1 MPPRDT
7 SAGHANVC
15 GIAQI
20 VLFLSRTGLDFP
32 TSTQG
37 FSLRRRGP
45 PLFWNAVSRWK
56 SPELPQSQLHPFNAS
71 DNAVRVIR
79 AAAPLLA
86 CVLIG
91 SAADLTLN
99 PNESTSIGACM
110 ETTKHG
116 RSSISAATGHPNRKS
131 AARRRRHASSIG
143 SDSTPPQGRGI
154 GTIPTNGRRDGFE

>member
-56 SPELPQSQLHPFNAS
+56 SPR
-71 DNAVRVIR
+71 DR
-79 AAAPLLA
+79 
-86 CVLIG
+86 
-91 SAADLTLN
+91 N
-99 PNESTSIGACM
+99 PNSPLSTQANKCSLHDA
-110 ETTKHG
+110 
-116 RSSISAATGHPNRKS
+116 SARQPSPH
-131 AARRRRHASSIG
+131 
-143 SDSTPPQGRGI
+143 
-154 GTIPTNGRRDGFE
+154 